1 MNPRLFDADCDL
13 RLKYAGVYVLGN
25 PYCVDG
31 LYDYEI
37 PCEMGNGAV
46 VPGSFVTVPFG
57 IRNQTRVALV
67 AEVRETSQYK
77 ELKMIRMRCP
87 DSISLDA
94 EMLGLC
100 EFLRNRIFCT
110 TEEAVRAMVP
120 ASSILRLREI
130 YAPVPNTAPPAS
142 DDIRASDLSVYEYIR
157 ARGEASLPA
166 LREKFAVQVEGS
178 LRRLVSL
185 GYLSKRVEQEREKA
199 EKTELHWSLACT
211 RRMAEELSEGRAC
224 ENLPALRSQKHRDV
238 LKVLLGEDA
247 PMGNA
252 ALCLAAN
259 VSGTQLKALRDKGL
273 IEAEEVRID
282 RNPYAEIPYVGRIER
297 KLNAEQ
303 SAALETVAGLAFSGE
318 PKAALLH
325 GVTGSGKTSV
335 MVALIDRLIDAGRG
349 VILLLPEI
357 ALTPQSVA
365 IFCSRYGNRVAVI
378 HSALTAGERYDAYCR
393 IRSGGADIVIGTR
406 SAVFAPVRNLGAI
419 IIDEEQEH
427 TYKSDQDPKYH
438 ARDIARYRCNYHKA
452 LMLLASATP
461 ALESYKKAMDGVYT
475 YVPLRER
482 YGGARLPSVE
492 VVDMRAEL
500 RAGNTGEIS
509 RRLLDGLAETVGKRE
524 QAILFLN
531 RRGYNA
537 SISCRSCGQPLT
549 CPKCSVAMTYH
560 KTRSH
565 WLNDPR
571 LVCHWCGTELPLPRA
586 CPSCGSEHLAPVGF
600 GTERIEEEL
609 KLRIPDARIL
619 RMDAD
624 TTGTK
629 RSYEEMLG
637 KFRRHEADILLG
649 TQMVTK
655 GHDFPAVTL
664 VGVLLADSSLYVND
678 YRANER
684 TFAMLTQVIGR
695 AGRAD
700 KPGRAVI
707 QTNAPDND
715 VISLA
720 CEQDYGTF
728 YEREIRLRRAL
739 CFPPICDIV
748 LISFSGSAENMVGI
762 AGVRLLEEL
771 KKLRAEPAFSSAE
784 LLVFGPVEAPVY
796 RVDNRYR
803 QRIVIK
809 CRLTRQV
816 LSLLQ
821 SLLLRVSSGFSKQ
834 KLYFSIDLNPSSL

>member
-1 MNPRLFDADCDL
+1 MNPRLFDADSNL

-25 PYCVDG
+25 PYYVDG
-31 LYDYEI
+31 IYDYEI

-57 IRNQTRVALV
+57 IRNQTRIGLV
-67 AEVRETSQYK
+67 AEVRETSNYK
-77 ELKMIRMRCP
+77 ELKMIRTRCP
-87 DSISLDA
+87 DSISLDG

-100 EFLRNRIFCT
+100 EFLRNRVFCT

-120 ASSILRLREI
+120 ASAIQRLREI
-130 YAPVPNTAPPAS
+130 WFPVASFELPSS
-142 DDIRASDLSVYEYIR
+142 DDIRASDFSVYTFIR
-157 ARGEASLPA
+157 ERGEVALPL

-178 LRRLVSL
+178 LRRLRKL
-185 GYLSKRVEQEREKA
+185 GAIDRRVELEREKQ
-199 EKTELHWSLACT
+199 EKTEKRWSLACSAQ
-211 RRMAEELSEGRAC
+211 MASELAEGRECDSA
-224 ENLPALRSQKHRDV
+224 PRLRSQKHRDV
-238 LKVLLGEDA
+238 LRVLLGEDA

-252 ALCLAAN
+252 ALCAAAGVTGAQLSALAA
-259 VSGTQLKALRDKGL
+259 KGL
-273 IEAEEVRID
+273 IRSTEVRID
-282 RNPYAEIPYVGRIER
+282 RNPYAQIPYAGRTER
-297 KLNAEQ
+297 TLNSEQ
-303 SAALETVAGLAFSGE
+303 SAALETVSALAFSGE

-357 ALTPQSVA
+357 ALTPQSVS
-365 IFCSRYGNRVAVI
+365 IFCARYGDRVAVI
-378 HSALTAGERYDAYCR
+378 HSALTSGERYDAYCR
-393 IRSGGADIVIGTR
+393 IRSGDADIVIGTR
-406 SAVFAPVRNLGAI
+406 SAVFAPVKNLGAI

-482 YGGARLPSVE
+482 YGGARLPAVE

-500 RAGNTGEIS
+500 KDGNTSELS
-509 RRLLDGLAETVGKRE
+509 RRLTDALSETLEKGE

-531 RRGYNA
+531 RRGYHA

-549 CPKCSVAMTYH
+549 CPHCSVAMTYH
-560 KTRSH
+560 RTRAQ

-571 LVCHWCGTELPLPRA
+571 MVCHWCGTQLPLPRA
-586 CPSCGSEHLAPVGF
+586 CPACGSEHLAPVGF
-600 GTERIEEEL
+600 GTERVEEEL
-609 KLRIPDARIL
+609 KLRLPGARVL

-629 RSYEEMLG
+629 QSYEEMLG
-637 KFRRHEADILLG
+637 RFRRHEADILLG

-695 AGRAD
+695 AGRASL
-700 KPGRAVI
+700 PGRAVI
-707 QTNAPDND
+707 QTNCPEND
-715 VISLA
+715 ILTLA
-720 CEQDYGTF
+720 CDQDYPAF

-739 CFPPICDIV
+739 CFPPVCDIA
-748 LISFSGSAENMVGI
+748 LITFSGPAENLVCI
-762 AGVRLLEEL
+762 AGKRILEEL
-771 KKLRAEPAFSSAE
+771 QRLRTEPEFSTAE

-821 SLLLRVSSGFSKQ
+821 TLLLRVGDGFSKQ
-834 KLYFSIDLNPSSL
+834 KLFFGIDLNPASL

>member
-1 MNPRLFDADCDL
+1 MNPKLYDADSNL
-13 RLKYAGVYVLGN
+13 RLRYAGVYVLGN
-25 PYCVDG
+25 PYAVDC

-46 VPGSFVTVPFG
+46 VPGCFVTVPFG

-67 AEVRETSQYK
+67 AEVRETSRFK

-87 DSISLDA
+87 DSISLDG

-100 EFLRNRIFCT
+100 EFMRNRIFCT
-110 TEEAVRAMVP
+110 TDDAVRAMVP
-120 ASSILRLREI
+120 ASSILRLREL
-130 YAPVPNTAPPAS
+130 YAPAAEARSADS
-142 DDIRASDLSVYEYIR
+142 DDIRASDLSVYSYLRE
-157 ARGEASLPA
+157 RGEATIQA
-166 LREKFAVQVEGS
+166 LRDRFAVQVEGS
-178 LRRLVSL
+178 LRRLLKL
-185 GYLSKRVEQEREKA
+185 GVITKRVELEREKA
-199 EKTELHWSLACT
+199 EKTEQLWSLACS
-211 RRMAEELSEGRAC
+211 REMAGELTAGHAC
-224 ENLPALRSQKHRDV
+224 DSQPALRSQRHRDV
-238 LKVLLGEDA
+238 LTVLLGEDG
-247 PMGNA
+247 PMSGS
-252 ALCLAAN
+252 ALCRAAN
-259 VSGTQLKALRDKGL
+259 VSNVQLKALLEKGL
-273 IEAEEVRID
+273 LAVTEARVD
-282 RNPYAEIPYVGRIER
+282 RNPYAEIPFTGRTAR
-297 KLNAEQ
+297 QLNAGQ
-303 SAALETVAGLAFSGE
+303 AAALETVSALAFSGE

-365 IFCSRYGNRVAVI
+365 IFCSRYGQRVAVI
-378 HSALTAGERYDAYCR
+378 HSALTGGERYDAYCR
-393 IRSGGADIVIGTR
+393 IRSGDADIVIGTR

-438 ARDIARYRCNYHKA
+438 ARDIARYRCSHHKA

-482 YGGARLPSVE
+482 YGGARLPAVE

-500 RAGNTGEIS
+500 RAGNTGEMS
-509 RRLLDGLAETVGKRE
+509 RRLLDGLAETVGKGE
-524 QAILFLN
+524 QSILFLN

-549 CPKCSVAMTYH
+549 CPRCSVAMTYH

-571 LVCHWCGTELPLPRA
+571 MICHWCGTEIPLPRA
-586 CPSCGSEHLAPVGF
+586 CPSCGAEHLAPIGF

-609 KLRIPDARIL
+609 RTRIPGARIL

-624 TTGTK
+624 TTGSK

-700 KPGRAVI
+700 LPGRAII
-707 QTNAPDND
+707 QTNCPDND
-715 VISLA
+715 IISLA
-720 CEQDYGTF
+720 CDQDYGSF

-739 CFPPICDIV
+739 CFPPICDIA
-748 LISFSGSAENMVGI
+748 LISFSGPAENVVQI

-771 KKLRAEPAFSSAE
+771 KKLRSEPEFQSAE
-784 LLVFGPVEAPVY
+784 LLLFGPVEAPVY

-821 SLLLRVSSGFSKQ
+821 TLLLRVSTGFSKQ
-834 KLYFSIDLNPSSL
+834 KLYFGIDLNPSSL

>member
-1 MNPRLFDADCDL
+1 MNPNRYDADSNL
-13 RLKYAGVYVLGN
+13 RLKYAGVYVFGN
-25 PYCVDG
+25 PYSVDG
-31 LYDYEI
+31 IYDYEI

-46 VPGSFVTVPFG
+46 LPGCFVTVPFG
-57 IRNQTRVALV
+57 IRNTIRVGLV

-77 ELKMIRMRCP
+77 ELKQIRMRCP
-87 DSISLDA
+87 DDISLNE

-100 EFLRNRIFCT
+100 EFLRNRVFCT

-130 YAPVPNTAPPAS
+130 YAPAAGRQPDS
-142 DDIRASDLSVYEYIR
+142 DDFRASDLSVYGFLSE
-157 ARGEASLPA
+157 RGEATLSA
-166 LREKFAVQVEGS
+166 VRERFAVQAEGS
-178 LRRLVSL
+178 LRRLLRAGVITR
-185 GYLSKRVEQEREKA
+185 RVEPERERA
-199 EKTELHWSLACT
+199 EKTESLYALACSHD
-211 RRMAEELSEGRAC
+211 MARELIEGRAC
-224 ENLPALRSQKHRDV
+224 DGFAALRSQKHRDV
-238 LKVLLGEDA
+238 LEILLREDA
-247 PMGNA
+247 PMRGS

-259 VSGTQLKALRDKGL
+259 ASSAQLKALSDKGL
-273 IEAEEVRID
+273 LRAETVRVD
-282 RNPYAEIPYVGRIER
+282 RNPYAEIPFVGRTER
-297 KLNAEQ
+297 RLNAEQ
-303 SAALETVAGLAFSGE
+303 TAALETISALAFSGE

-335 MVALIDRLIDAGRG
+335 MVALIDRLIDAGKG

-357 ALTPQSVA
+357 ALTPQSVS
-365 IFCSRYGNRVAVI
+365 IFCARYGKRVAVI
-378 HSALTAGERYDAYCR
+378 HSALTSGERYDAYCR
-393 IRSGGADIVIGTR
+393 IKSGDADIVIGTR
-406 SAVFAPVRNLGAI
+406 SAVFAPVQNLGAI

-438 ARDIARYRCNYHKA
+438 ARDVARYRCSYNKA

-461 ALESYKKAMDGVYT
+461 ALESYRKAMDGVYT

-482 YGGARLPSVE
+482 YGGAQLPTVE

-500 RAGNTGEIS
+500 RTGNTGELS
-509 RRLLDGLAETVGKRE
+509 GRLLEGLAATVSKGE

-537 SISCRSCGQPLT
+537 GISCRACGQPLT
-549 CPKCSVAMTYH
+549 CPKCSVSMTYH
-560 KTRSH
+560 KTRAH

-571 LVCHWCGTELPLPRA
+571 MVCHWCGTELPLPRA
-586 CPSCGSEHLAPVGF
+586 CPACGSEHLTPIGF
-600 GTERIEEEL
+600 GTERVEET
-609 KLRIPDARIL
+609 LRQHLPDARIL

-624 TTGTK
+624 TTGSK
-629 RSYEEMLG
+629 GAYEEMLG
-637 KFRRHEADILLG
+637 RFRRHEADILLG

-664 VGVLLADSSLYVND
+664 VGVLLADSSLYVSD

-695 AGRAD
+695 AGRGTL
-700 KPGRAVI
+700 PGRAII
-707 QTNAPDND
+707 QTNCPDND
-715 VISLA
+715 VLSLA
-720 CEQDYGTF
+720 CDQDYETF
-728 YEREIRLRRAL
+728 YEREIRLRRVL
-739 CFPPICDIV
+739 CFPPICDVV
-748 LISFSGSAENMVGI
+748 LISFSGPAENQVQI

-771 KKLRAEPAFSSAE
+771 KKLRAEPQFQSAE

-803 QRIVIK
+803 QRILLK

-816 LSLLQ
+816 LALLQ
-821 SLLLRVSSGFSKQ
+821 SLLLRVSTGFSKQ
-834 KLYFSIDLNPSSL
+834 KLYFGIDVNPSGL

>member
-1 MNPRLFDADCDL
+1 MNPRLFDADSNLKL
-13 RLKYAGVYVLGN
+13 RYAGVYVLGN
-25 PYCVDG
+25 PYAVDG

-37 PCEMGNGAV
+37 PCEMGNGTV
-46 VPGSFVTVPFG
+46 VPGCFVTVPFG
-57 IRNQTRVALV
+57 IRNQIRVGLV

-87 DSISLDA
+87 DSISLDG

-100 EFLRNRIFCT
+100 EFMRSRIFCT
-110 TEEAVRAMVP
+110 TEDAVRAMVP

-130 YAPVPNTAPPAS
+130 YAPAAGVLSNDS
-142 DDIRASDLSVYEYIR
+142 DDIRASDLSVYSFIR
-157 ARGEASLPA
+157 EKGEVALPA
-166 LREKFAVQVEGS
+166 LRERFAVQVEGS
-178 LRRLVSL
+178 LRRLLKAGAVTR
-185 GYLSKRVEQEREKA
+185 RVELERETA
-199 EKTELHWSLACT
+199 EKTETVWSLACS
-211 RRMAEELSEGRAC
+211 REMAGELSAGNAC
-224 ENLPALRSQKHRDV
+224 NGVAALRSQKHRDV
-238 LKVLLGEDA
+238 LSVLLGEDA
-247 PMGNA
+247 PMRGS
-252 ALCLAAN
+252 ALCTAAGVTN
-259 VSGTQLKALRDKGL
+259 AQLKALREKGL
-273 IEAEEVRID
+273 LCANTVRVD
-282 RNPYAEIPYVGRIER
+282 RNPYAEIPFVGRTER
-297 KLNAEQ
+297 RLNAGQ
-303 SAALETVAGLAFSGE
+303 AAALETISALAFSGE
-318 PKAALLH
+318 AKAALLH

-365 IFCSRYGNRVAVI
+365 IFCSRYGQRVAVI
-378 HSALTAGERYDAYCR
+378 HSALTGGERYDAYCR
-393 IRSGGADIVIGTR
+393 IRSGEADIVIGTR
-406 SAVFAPVRNLGAI
+406 SAVFAPVKNLGAI

-438 ARDIARYRCNYHKA
+438 ARDIARYRCSHHKA

-482 YGGARLPSVE
+482 YGGARLPAVE

-500 RAGNTGEIS
+500 RAGNTGEMS
-509 RRLLDGLAETVGKRE
+509 RRLLDGLADTVGKGE
-524 QAILFLN
+524 QSILFLN

-549 CPKCSVAMTYH
+549 CPHCSVAMTYH
-560 KTRSH
+560 KTRSR

-571 LVCHWCGTELPLPRA
+571 MICHWCGTELPLPRA
-586 CPSCGSEHLAPVGF
+586 CPSCGAEHLAPIGF

-609 KLRIPDARIL
+609 RERIPDARIL

-624 TTGTK
+624 TTGSK

-700 KPGRAVI
+700 LPGRAII
-707 QTNAPDND
+707 QTNCPEND
-715 VISLA
+715 VLSLA
-720 CEQDYGTF
+720 CDQDYGSF

-739 CFPPICDIV
+739 CFPPICDIA
-748 LISFSGSAENMVGI
+748 LISFSGAAENVVQI

-771 KKLRAEPAFSSAE
+771 KKLRAEPEFQSAE
-784 LLVFGPVEAPVY
+784 LLLFGPVEAPVY

-821 SLLLRVSSGFSKQ
+821 TLLLRVSTGFSKQ
-834 KLYFSIDLNPSSL
+834 KLYFGIDLNPSTL

>member
-1 MNPRLFDADCDL
+1 MKPAHFDADSDL
-13 RLKYAGVYVLGN
+13 RLRYAGVYVLGN
-25 PYCVDG
+25 PYAVDG

-46 VPGSFVTVPFG
+46 VPGCFVTVPFG
-57 IRNQTRVALV
+57 IRNQTRLGLV
-67 AEVRETSQYK
+67 AEVRDTSQYK

-87 DSISLDA
+87 DSISLDR

-100 EFLRNRIFCT
+100 EFMRSRMFCT
-110 TEEAVRAMVP
+110 TEDAVRAMVP

-130 YAPVPNTAPPAS
+130 YALRTPTEPSDS
-142 DDIRASDLSVYEYIR
+142 DDLRASDLSVYGYIR
-157 ARGEASLPA
+157 ERGEVALPA
-166 LREKFAVQVEGS
+166 LREKFGVQAEGS
-178 LRRLVSL
+178 LRRMVKS
-185 GYLSKRVEQEREKA
+185 GVIVRRVELDRPKA
-199 EKTELHWSLACT
+199 EKTETVWSLACT
-211 RRMAEELSEGRAC
+211 NEMAETLADGRPC
-224 ENLPALRSQKHRDV
+224 GDVPALRSQKHRDV
-238 LKVLLGEDA
+238 LRVLRAEGE
-247 PMGNA
+247 PMRGS
-252 ALCLAAN
+252 ALCAAAE
-259 VSGTQLKALRDKGL
+259 VTPAQLRALKEKGL
-273 IEAEEVRID
+273 LLCDEVRVD
-282 RNPYAEIPYVGRIER
+282 RNPYAEIPFVGRTER
-297 KLNAEQ
+297 RLNAEQ
-303 SAALETVAGLAFSGE
+303 AAALETVSSLAFSGE
-318 PKAALLH
+318 AKAALLH

-365 IFCSRYGNRVAVI
+365 IFCSRYGQRVAVI
-378 HSALTAGERYDAYCR
+378 HSALAGGERYDAYCR
-393 IRSGGADIVIGTR
+393 IRSGEADIVIGTR
-406 SAVFAPVRNLGAI
+406 SAVFAPVKNLGAI

-438 ARDIARYRCNYHKA
+438 ARDIARYRCSHHKA
-452 LMLLASATP
+452 LMLLSSATP
-461 ALESYKKAMDGVYT
+461 ALESYRKAMDGVYT
-475 YVPLRER
+475 YIPLRER
-482 YGGARLPSVE
+482 YGGAKLPSVE
-492 VVDMRAEL
+492 IVDMRAEL
-500 RAGNTGEIS
+500 RAGNTGEMS
-509 RRLLDGLAETVGKRE
+509 RRLLDRLAETLEKGE
-524 QAILFLN
+524 QSILFLN

-537 SISCRSCGQPLT
+537 SVSCRSCGQPLT
-549 CPKCSVAMTYH
+549 CPRCSVAMTYH
-560 KTRSH
+560 KMRSR
-565 WLNDPR
+565 WMSDPR
-571 LVCHWCGTELPLPRA
+571 MVCHWCGTELPLPRVCPA
-586 CPSCGSEHLAPVGF
+586 CGAEHLMPVGF

-609 KLRIPDARIL
+609 RERLPGARIL

-624 TTGTK
+624 TTGSK
-629 RSYEEMLG
+629 RAYDEMLG

-695 AGRAD
+695 AGRAEL
-700 KPGRAVI
+700 PGRAII

-715 VISLA
+715 VITLA
-720 CEQDYGTF
+720 CDQDYGTF

-739 CFPPICDIV
+739 CFPPICDIA
-748 LISFSGSAENMVGI
+748 LIGFSGEAENVVQI

-771 KKLRAEPAFSSAE
+771 KKLRAETEFSTAE

-803 QRIVIK
+803 QRVVIK

-816 LSLLQ
+816 LALLQ
-821 SLLLRVSSGFSKQ
+821 TLLLRLGTGFSKQ